1 MQNALKIMGKHF
13 RGVNHLKV
21 VILERENVVLM
32 VTVDVIQ
39 KQNYN
44 PPPSG
49 FFYGVFMPI
58 PTQSQIGG
66 EQQTAQAIADSVST
80 QMRVAMPGIIQS
92 FDPDTVTCTVE
103 VALRG
108 IVGDGSTELKPLVDV
123 PVIFPRGGGCT
134 LTFPVKEGDE
144 CLLIFADRCID
155 FWWQSGGVQETV
167 DPRQHDLSDAFAIV
181 GPQSQAQKISGISL
195 SAAQLRT
202 DDGAAFVEVAA
213 GHNITI
219 KTPGQLTATA
229 EGGTTITSP
238 TITLNGNVTIN
249 GNLSQG
255 MGEGGGSATMLGPV
269 TVTNDVKAGG
279 KSLMTHTHGGVQTGG
294 GNTGAPN

>member
-1 MQNALKIMGKHF
+1 
-13 RGVNHLKV
+13 
-21 VILERENVVLM
+21 
-32 VTVDVIQ
+32 
-39 KQNYN
+39 
-44 PPPSG
+44 
-49 FFYGVFMPI
+49 MPI

-103 VALRG
+103 VAIRG

-181 GPQSQAQKISGISL
+181 GPQSQAQKISGIST
-195 SAAQLRT
+195 SAAQFRS
-202 DDGAAFVEVAA
+202 DDGSTYFEINPTTQKIKLVA
-213 GHNITI
+213 
-219 KTPGQLTATA
+219 PGGFDVVAPESTFSAKV
-229 EGGTTITSP
+229 TITGLLTWMGGMVGSLASGTAAKITGAIEFFGSLKSNGK
-238 TITLNGNVTIN
+238 TI
-249 GNLSQG
+249 
-255 MGEGGGSATMLGPV
+255 
-269 TVTNDVKAGG
+269 DD
-279 KSLMTHTHGGVQTGG
+279 THTHKGVQS
-294 GNTGAPN
+294 GNGNSGEVN